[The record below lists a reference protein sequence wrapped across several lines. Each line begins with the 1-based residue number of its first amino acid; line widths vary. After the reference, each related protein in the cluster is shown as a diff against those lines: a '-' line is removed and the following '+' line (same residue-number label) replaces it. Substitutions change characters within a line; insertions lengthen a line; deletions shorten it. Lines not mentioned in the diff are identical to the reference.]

1 MKKDGLILILTTFS
15 QKEDARSFSKQL
27 LELKLIACAT
37 IIPECESM
45 YHWNNTIEITNEVQ
59 VVFKTIPQNVDEIFA
74 ICKEIHPYELP
85 EFIVIDS
92 TQSSNEYTQWIQ
104 NHCSHLL

>member
-1 MKKDGLILILTTFS
+1 MKKDGLILILTSFS

-37 IIPECESM
+37 IISECESM